1 MEFSRE
7 IHKYIVR
14 SASTLTTSYVAGTIV
29 GDASE
34 YNTLAIEVDFTK
46 GSLTSMEMKVE
57 VSNDGTN
64 YYQQV
69 AESTSSGTVTV
80 NQAERTWDTTG
91 KYAFIIHPVRA
102 KYIKI
107 SVKGT
112 GTVTGSS
119 CAVTAYLC
127 WS

>member
-1 MEFSRE
+1 MEFSRK
-7 IHKYIVR
+7 IHKHIIREAAV
-14 SASTLTTSYVAGTIV
+14 LTNSYVAGNII

-34 YNTLAIEVDFTK
+34 YNTLSLEVDFTL

-64 YYQQV
+64 WYQQV
-69 AESTSSGTVTV
+69 AESTSGGSTTVSLD
-80 NQAERTWDTTG
+80 ERTWDATG
-91 KYAFIIHPVRA
+91 KYAFLIRPVRA
-102 KYIKI
+102 KYIRV

-112 GTVTGSS
+112 GTVTDSS
-119 CAVTAYLC
+119 CAIKGYLA